1 VAYVWDQIR
10 GAIPLITHG
19 NAYIMGLLWVTIR
32 VAVVSTAFALLIG
45 LPIGVALGIGRFRG
59 RRALQILAN
68 ASLALPSVVVGVVL
82 LLLLIR
88 PGAFGSLHLA
98 FTLRGVYIAQ
108 TVLALPY
115 VIALTPAAIQGL
127 APGLLDQA
135 RALGAGRLQLA
146 AFALREAKIGVL
158 AATIA
163 ALGAAISEVG
173 AVVIVGG
180 NIEGHTET
188 LASGMLE
195 QFTFNNANDQYA
207 VAIGLVLLVLIL
219 VLIGA
224 LTVIQQRTGG
234 IHLRFREA

>member
-1 VAYVWDQIR
+1 MTYVWDQIR
-10 GAIPLITHG
+10 GAVPLIVHG
-19 NAYIMGLLWVTIR
+19 DPYIMGLLWLTIR
-32 VAVVSTAFALLIG
+32 VALVSTLAALVIG

-59 RRALQILAN
+59 RRTLQVLAN
-68 ASLALPSVVVGVVL
+68 ASLALPSVVVGVVM

-98 FTLRGVYIAQ
+98 FTLRGVYIVQ

-135 RALGAGRLQLA
+135 RALGAGRLQVA
-146 AFALREAKIGVL
+146 VFALREAKIGVL
-158 AATIA
+158 AAVIA
-163 ALGAAISEVG
+163 ALAATISEVG

-180 NIEGHTET
+180 NIQGHDET
-188 LASGMLE
+188 LASAMLE
-195 QFTFNNANDQYA
+195 QFNFNNTGDQYA
-207 VAIGLVLLVLIL
+207 VAIGLVLLALIL
-219 VLIGA
+219 ALIGT

-234 IHLRFREA
+234 LQLRFRAT